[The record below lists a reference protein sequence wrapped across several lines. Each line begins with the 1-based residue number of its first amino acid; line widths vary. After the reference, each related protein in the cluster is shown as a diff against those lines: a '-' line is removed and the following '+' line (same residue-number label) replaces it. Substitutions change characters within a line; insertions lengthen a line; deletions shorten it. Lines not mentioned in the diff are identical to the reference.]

1 MQLRQLG
8 SNQSS
13 LNFADGKE
21 IFFSYETP
29 VAAYLPSKGYVKT
42 SQKWSRTTSRH
53 INNFSTAYVCEY
65 PQEFFNSLIDENW
78 ENAKSGILRNFTFFH
93 FLRIV
98 ILTVFCYNY

>member
-1 MQLRQLG
+1 MAQDLFHLLSRWIILTMFNRIHLMQLRQLG

-65 PQEFFNSLIDENW
+65 PQEFFNSLIDEN
-78 ENAKSGILRNFTFFH
+78 
-93 FLRIV
+93 
-98 ILTVFCYNY
+98 

>member
-1 MQLRQLG
+1 MFNRIHLMQLRQLG

-65 PQEFFNSLIDENW
+65 PQEFFNSLIDEN
-78 ENAKSGILRNFTFFH
+78 
-93 FLRIV
+93 
-98 ILTVFCYNY
+98 